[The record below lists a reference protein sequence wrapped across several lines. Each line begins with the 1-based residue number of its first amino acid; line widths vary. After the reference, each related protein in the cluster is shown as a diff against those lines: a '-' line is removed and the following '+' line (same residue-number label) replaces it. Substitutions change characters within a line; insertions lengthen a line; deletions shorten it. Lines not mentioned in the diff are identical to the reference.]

1 MEDRSTV
8 RRDLN
13 RNKHDLAR
21 ARSMYE
27 RQSKIVEQLRT
38 MDRDTDDAVRLLEAL
53 SDNLSSYVAAR
64 ERLIDRLARLD
75 AADPLAGDDLE
86 ERVQ

>member
-1 MEDRSTV
+1 MEDRSTI

-21 ARSMYE
+21 AKSMYE
-27 RQSKIVEQLRT
+27 RQSKIVEQFRA
-38 MDRDTDDAVRLLEAL
+38 MGRNTDEAVHLLEAL
-53 SDNLSSYVAAR
+53 NDNLSSYVAAR

-75 AADPLAGDDLE
+75 AAAGNDLE
-86 ERVQ
+86 DRVQ